1 MNSKMPFFDTELLI
15 TQNGI
20 HSQKLTTHFLSYSTI
35 PHLKK
40 EIVSN

>member
-1 MNSKMPFFDTELLI
+1 MNSKMPFLDTELLI
-15 TQNGI
+15 TQHRI
-20 HSQKLTTHFLSYSTI
+20 HNQKLTTHFLSYSTI